1 MRREPTCVGHGTAT
15 RAQTC
20 GLEAALEALWLA
32 HWDAV
37 NEMCVRRSSGRRK
50 SVSVFACLR
59 VCVCTCLRVCVFA
72 CVRVCVFACL
82 RVCVF
87 ACLHVCV
94 FACLR
99 VCVFACLR
107 VCVFACLRVCVFA
120 CLRVCMF
127 ACLRVCVFACLRVC
141 VFACLRVCVFAY
153 LESLARASVVEQPV
167 RLPCVCCG
175 TPRAA
180 CWRAACSTIRR
191 VRRANSRFRN
201 LC

>member
-20 GLEAALEALWLA
+20 GLEAALEAQWLA

-50 SVSVFACLR
+50 SV
-59 VCVCTCLRVCVFA
+59 
-72 CVRVCVFACL
+72 CVFACL

-87 ACLHVCV
+87 T
-94 FACLR
+94 
-99 VCVFACLR
+99 
-107 VCVFACLRVCVFA
+107 CLRVCVFA

-141 VFACLRVCVFAY
+141 VFACLRT
-153 LESLARASVVEQPV
+153 SNR
-167 RLPCVCCG
+167 
-175 TPRAA
+175 
-180 CWRAACSTIRR
+180 WR
-191 VRRANSRFRN
+191 VRRLWNNPCGFRASAVEHPER
-201 LC
+201 LAGVPLARRYAVYAVRTAVSETCADVCQHMPGTHCL